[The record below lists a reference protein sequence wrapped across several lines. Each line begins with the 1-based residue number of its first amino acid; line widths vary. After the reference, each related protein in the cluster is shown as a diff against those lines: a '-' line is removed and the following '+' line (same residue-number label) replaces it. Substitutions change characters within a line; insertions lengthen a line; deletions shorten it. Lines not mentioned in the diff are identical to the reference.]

1 MYQYRGKIKGNN
13 VGFARIETRDTQC
26 KITINIRVP
35 NMKEQDIKSYIYCW
49 YNREMHGVF
58 LGNVHIN
65 NGVGELVVKTD
76 VDNIMSSK
84 YRLSDMGGIILYV
97 TDSSYLGTEWDG
109 KAVVCDGLFVDAQKP
124 QDFVDQINKPSN
136 AREVLKAVPKEEP
149 AVPVSKVP
157 VEKVVQEEQKVVPF
171 KQVEEEKEEHLLR
184 GAEAEEVQ
192 PSFSM
197 DELIEDEVAKEE
209 QNATTMTAAVA
220 EPIEKEKEEAL
231 GEEPVHEEVMTEQS
245 VEKQPVVTPSDTEAA
260 DSSFPLSKE
269 KIDNLDKQAQELF
282 GTMLFNTFF
291 PEEEKKEETVKTASE
306 EQPSV
311 EPQQVQANEMLKVS
325 PKSAIECFTA
335 FRSCESKKEYEEI
348 QEEIETMKAQ
358 IAHLE
363 LLSKEWRIKEERL
376 NEQEEARAASE
387 QEKIALEEEAR
398 ESFHIDGVE
407 GDLEAAELTGNVVSR
422 IFSKYPAMQ
431 PFKAGEVEACIRIEP
446 QDLGIFPMENWILAN
461 NSFLLHG
468 YYSYRHLIFIETKE
482 NGRDKFLLGVPGVNH
497 SRERFMANM
506 FGFNEFRSLAEQE
519 DASGEF
525 GYWCQE
531 IKMHV

>member
-1 MYQYRGKIKGNN
+1 MANYKRVISYMYQYRNQAKGNN

-35 NMKEQDIKSYIYCW
+35 NMKEQDIKSYMYCW

-84 YRLSDMGGIILYV
+84 YRLSDMGGILLYV

-109 KAVVCDGLFVDAQKP
+109 KAVMCNGLFVDKEKP
-124 QDFVDQINKPSN
+124 QDFVDRINKETVTKEAPKP
-136 AREVLKAVPKEEP
+136 EVPKVEET
-149 AVPVSKVP
+149 VPVK
-157 VEKVVQEEQKVVPF
+157 KVVPF
-171 KQVEEEKEEHLLR
+171 KPAAQEKPEQQLK
-184 GAEAEEVQ
+184 GAVIEQQ
-192 PSFSM
+192 PSSSM
-197 DELIEDEVAKEE
+197 EALIEDEVAKEE
-209 QNATTMTAAVA
+209 QDANTMTAAVA
-220 EPIEKEKEEAL
+220 EPVEKESQ
-231 GEEPVHEEVMTEQS
+231 EEVEQEVVTEQPVEQQPVVEQS
-245 VEKQPVVTPSDTEAA
+245 VPEAESSDT
-260 DSSFPLSKE
+260 SFPLSKE
-269 KIDNLDKQAQELF
+269 KIENLDKQAQELF
-282 GTMLFNTFF
+282 GTMLFNTLF
-291 PEEEKKEETVKTASE
+291 PEEEKGEIKEPSSNQKE
-306 EQPSV
+306 SV
-311 EPQQVQANEMLKVS
+311 EPEQVQASETIKIS

-335 FRSCESKKEYEEI
+335 FRSCESKEEYEEI
-348 QEEIETMKAQ
+348 QEEIKTMKAQ
-358 IAHLE
+358 IDHLE
-363 LLSKEWRIKEERL
+363 LLLKEWRIKEERL
-376 NEQEEARAASE
+376 NELEEAKAVSE

-398 ESFHIDGVE
+398 ESYHIDGVE
-407 GDLEAAELTGNVVSR
+407 GDLEAAALTGNVVSR
-422 IFSKYPAMQ
+422 IFNKYPAMQ
-431 PFKAGEVEACIRIEP
+431 PFKPGEVDACIRIEP

-468 YYSYRHLIFIETKE
+468 YYSYRHLIFIKTKE
-482 NGRDKFLLGVPGVNH
+482 NGQDRFLLGVPGVNH

-519 DASGEF
+519 DESGDF